1 MINQPVASRGRVSG
15 VLLVLLGAWGALV
28 PFVGPY
34 FGYAYTPDKAWAYTS
49 GRLVL
54 SILPGALVVLGGL
67 LVLASEGAAAIGGF
81 FAAAGGAWFVVGAE
95 VLAVVAH
102 SGSYRP
108 GSPVVASG
116 ATISPATMRLLEHVG
131 FFSGLGVVI
140 LFLGALALGKA
151 VIARL
156 AGGRLAGD
164 RQATPATTVTE
175 EREYGQ
181 TS

>member
-1 MINQPVASRGRVSG
+1 MINQPVAIRGRVSG

-49 GRLVL
+49 GRLIL

-67 LVLASEGAAAIGGF
+67 MVLASDGAAAIGGF
-81 FAAAGGAWFVVGAE
+81 FAAVGGAWFVVGAE

-116 ATISPATMRLLEHVG
+116 ATISPATMRLLEHMG
-131 FFSGLGVVI
+131 FFTGLGVVI

-156 AGGRLAGD
+156 AGGRHA
-164 RQATPATTVTE
+164 APASAVTE

-181 TS
+181 IN